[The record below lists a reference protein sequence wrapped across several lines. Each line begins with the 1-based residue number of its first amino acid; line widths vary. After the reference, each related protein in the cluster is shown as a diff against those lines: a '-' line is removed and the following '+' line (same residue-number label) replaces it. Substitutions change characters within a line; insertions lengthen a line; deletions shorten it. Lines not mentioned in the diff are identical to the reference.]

1 MAYSGGLMPPPTESS
16 WAAACIRFYAS
27 CNIIS
32 IHAQSASAESSCAAE
47 SSRAATAGA
56 NPLESALST
65 RACVGRQGQERQGL
79 EMIIAACCVS
89 AVMDFGYLCGDELW
103 IHLRRRRRLRELSS
117 ADSAEYGRSYGI
129 RLELLLKAAVCC
141 RLRRNP
147 SGCGIH
153 PLVRIDNSL
162 HAQSASCCLRAPG
175 LLAPPRS
182 SQRIILRSINT
193 HSQIAHAEA
202 CGSCASEP
210 RSGAQARHARLWV
223 DFGQGARAKWTRL
236 LLVMLMCAQ

>member
-1 MAYSGGLMPPPTESS
+1 MGCGKQSRCDRWRQPARVSSIYTRVRWAPRSG
-16 WAAACIRFYAS
+16 AA
-27 CNIIS
+27 
-32 IHAQSASAESSCAAE
+32 
-47 SSRAATAGA
+47 
-56 NPLESALST
+56 
-65 RACVGRQGQERQGL
+65 GL

-89 AVMDFGYLCGDELW
+89 AVMDVGYLCGDELW

-117 ADSAEYGRSYGI
+117 AVSAEYGRSYGI
-129 RLELLLKAAVCC
+129 RLELLLKATVCC

-153 PLVRIDNSL
+153 PLVRIDDSL

-175 LLAPPRS
+175 LLAPTRS
-182 SQRIILRSINT
+182 SQLIILRSINT

-210 RSGAQARHARLWV
+210 WSGAQARHARLWV
-223 DFGQGARAKWTRL
+223 DLGQHWKWSF
-236 LLVMLMCAQ
+236 VSDVVHS